1 MYKLAFFIPEAH
13 LESAKQAV
21 FKAGAGT
28 IGEYEHCCW
37 QTLGQGQFKP
47 MPGSQPFIG
56 QQDRLEVID
65 EYKVEMV
72 CDEHVLE
79 QVMLALKQ
87 AHPFETP
94 AYEVW
99 KLADY

>member
-1 MYKLAFFIPEAH
+1 
-13 LESAKQAV
+13 
-21 FKAGAGT
+21 
-28 IGEYEHCCW
+28 
-37 QTLGQGQFKP
+37 

>member
-1 MYKLAFFIPEAH
+1 MHKLAFFIPEVH

-28 IGEYEHCCW
+28 IGEYKHCCW

-47 MPGSQPFIG
+47 MQGSQPFSG

-72 CDEHVLE
+72 CDEHILE
-79 QVMLALKQ
+79 QVILALKP